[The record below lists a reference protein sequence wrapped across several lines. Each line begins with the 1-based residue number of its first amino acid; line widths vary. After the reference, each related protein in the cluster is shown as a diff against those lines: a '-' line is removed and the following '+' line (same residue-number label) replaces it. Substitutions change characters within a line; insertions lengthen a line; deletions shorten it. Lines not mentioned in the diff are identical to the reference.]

1 MKTFEIDFSRYIY
14 NFDVVLKQYK
24 DITQLFGGDVKKV

>member
-14 NFDVVLKQYK
+14 NFDVVLNQYK
-24 DITQLFGGDVKKV
+24 DIIQLFGGDVKKV